1 VWPRAFAVVA
11 SLPTPE
17 AGSDRFG
24 PSAISQSR
32 VGRREAPIRPSID
45 RVRVRVR
52 VRARARVRVRV
63 RVRVWPCTFA
73 VIASLLALEAGSH
86 HSEPNAISQSRVGR
100 REAPIRPITET
111 HLYSDLFKVTPIEL
125 KLHTT

>member
-1 VWPRAFAVVA
+1 MVA

-32 VGRREAPIRPSID
+32 VGRREAPIRP
-45 RVRVRVR
+45 
-52 VRARARVRVRV
+52 
-63 RVRVWPCTFA
+63 
-73 VIASLLALEAGSH
+73 
-86 HSEPNAISQSRVGR
+86 
-100 REAPIRPITET
+100 ITET
-111 HLYSDLFKVTPIEL
+111 HLYSDLAKVTPIEL